1 MSSLFKD
8 KYYEYD
14 AYHSS
19 LDNLE
24 LVNGEQIN
32 ETFELYK
39 KIINKLEKLVF
50 LKVKICFVN
59 QCFQSM
65 IFIQRLRFFNT

>member
-24 LVNGEQIN
+24 LVNGAD
-32 ETFELYK
+32 
-39 KIINKLEKLVF
+39 
-50 LKVKICFVN
+50 
-59 QCFQSM
+59 
-65 IFIQRLRFFNT
+65 